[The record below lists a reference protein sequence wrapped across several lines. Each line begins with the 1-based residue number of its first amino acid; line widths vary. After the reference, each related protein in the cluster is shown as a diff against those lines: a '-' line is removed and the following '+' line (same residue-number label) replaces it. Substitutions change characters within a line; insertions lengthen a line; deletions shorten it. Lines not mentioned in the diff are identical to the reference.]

1 MHQHHTFYENSGD
14 VTNISFNEN
23 ESKNGESFKAYMDI
37 SQIERRSSDIDGL
50 RASALENID
59 KDKLVCKSAECLL
72 NDYGDLE
79 PLNKIK
85 KQRSCELLDIN
96 IESQG
101 TTRTNAPKTKRGH
114 LRSKSASLVK
124 NTIVK
129 QYRNHLRREKI
140 NSGKSAID
148 ITANPQITL
157 TKNITDSSRRKCH
170 TLPKSLDASKL
181 EDLTMKNELPN
192 SIKLDNRTKK
202 REKISNMLN
211 SIAGEKKEI
220 MRYDFPNKLMWIDI
234 KNVVFVP
241 NDVISGYTKNCFVN
255 C

>member
-1 MHQHHTFYENSGD
+1 MFHFPAAVITASTTLLVLAPSSIY
-14 VTNISFNEN
+14 
-23 ESKNGESFKAYMDI
+23 
-37 SQIERRSSDIDGL
+37 RLLWRSS
-50 RASALENID
+50 RW
-59 KDKLVCKSAECLL
+59 VYLL
-72 NDYGDLE
+72 S
-79 PLNKIK
+79 KI
-85 KQRSCELLDIN
+85 
-96 IESQG
+96 
-101 TTRTNAPKTKRGH
+101 
-114 LRSKSASLVK
+114 
-124 NTIVK
+124 
-129 QYRNHLRREKI
+129 RREKI

-220 MRYDFPNKLMWIDI
+220 MRYDFPNKCGSVHGLTVI
-234 KNVVFVP
+234 K
-241 NDVISGYTKNCFVN
+241 IITKYPYFDC
-255 C
+255 